1 MGLVIAPDIF
11 GLRPLF
17 DEMVQRLADQWSM
30 TVCAV
35 DPFPGRTL
43 SDDIEPRFAA
53 VAQLDDDSNLRDLV
67 EAADACGHETAG
79 LMGYCMGGMYCH
91 KASRSDRF
99 ARIASF
105 YGMIRLPDAWRGP
118 NHGEPLDYLL
128 AGHADRVLA
137 IIGDVDP
144 YTPPADVE
152 ALADTGVIVVRYV
165 DADHAFAHD
174 SSRST
179 HRADDAADA
188 YARAFD
194 WLHSGL
200 DPAAPIPELP

>member
-144 YTPPADVE
+144 
-152 ALADTGVIVVRYV
+152 
-165 DADHAFAHD
+165 DHAFAHD